1 MSNEYFRSKIFSTDY
16 FFPLTAFPAPA
27 PELGLGLGLELE
39 LECELLIVEVLG
51 EDVPFEEV
59 AEAFFLS
66 SRLTVCI
73 TEPISSRTSSLMSF
87 LSLK

>member
-1 MSNEYFRSKIFSTDY
+1 MSNEYFRSKIFLADY
-16 FFPLTAFPAPA
+16 FFPLTAFPAP
-27 PELGLGLGLELE
+27 ELGLGLELE
-39 LECELLIVEVLG
+39 LGLECELLLVEVLG

>member
-1 MSNEYFRSKIFSTDY
+1 MSNEYFRSKIFFTDY

-39 LECELLIVEVLG
+39 CELLLVEVLG
-51 EDVPFEEV
+51 EDVLFEEV